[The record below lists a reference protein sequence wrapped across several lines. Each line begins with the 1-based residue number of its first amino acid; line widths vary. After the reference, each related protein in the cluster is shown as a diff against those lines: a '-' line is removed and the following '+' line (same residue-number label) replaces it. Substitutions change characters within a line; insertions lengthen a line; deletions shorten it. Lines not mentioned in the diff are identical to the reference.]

1 MIPHAGTGIERS
13 LTTQSNDEGGC
24 ALDTQG
30 AEAGTAS
37 QGDFGNVGTNLQFR
51 PNQE

>member
-1 MIPHAGTGIERS
+1 MERG
-13 LTTQSNDEGGC
+13 LTTQSNEEDGC
-24 ALDTQG
+24 ALDTHG
-30 AEAGTAS
+30 AEAGTAL